1 MQLNFLGFSRQP
13 SIRIL
18 RVAIV
23 VAMVFLIASVAA
35 WGSGI
40 GQRDIF
46 VGASARAVGMGSAF
60 TAGPAATNGFLWN
73 PSSLGFMDGVE
84 VNMGG
89 MPFSGESLW
98 TGAGV
103 LSRGESTYFRFNR

>member
-18 RVAIV
+18 RVVSV
-23 VAMVFLIASVAA
+23 VVIAFLFVSVAA

-60 TAGPAATNGFLWN
+60 TAGPACNQRISLEPFFAGFYGWC
-73 PSSLGFMDGVE
+73 
-84 VNMGG
+84 
-89 MPFSGESLW
+89 
-98 TGAGV
+98 
-103 LSRGESTYFRFNR
+103 